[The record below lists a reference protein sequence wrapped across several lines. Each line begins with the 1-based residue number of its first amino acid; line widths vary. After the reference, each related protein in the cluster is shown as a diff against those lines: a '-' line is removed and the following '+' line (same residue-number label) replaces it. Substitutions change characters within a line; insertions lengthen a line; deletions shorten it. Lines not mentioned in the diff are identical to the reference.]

1 MAFIGILIITKPGG
15 LLDNGEP
22 CTETPDK
29 KVLSSVDSNP
39 HFGDK
44 QSGIAFELLKDDFQT
59 VENENA
65 LHQTHSSKTHSR
77 VKRAFGALGIYF
89 PRLFKG

>member
-15 LLDNGEP
+15 LLDNSEP
-22 CTETPDK
+22 CTELPDK
-29 KVLSSVDSNP
+29 KVVSVDSHP

-44 QSGIAFELLKDDFQT
+44 QSGIAFELLKHDFQT
-59 VENENA
+59 VENQNA
-65 LHQTHSSKTHSR
+65 LHQTHSR